1 MFRLFLARRYL
12 MARRVSWLAMGA
24 IGIAVG
30 ALIVVVSVMNGFLE
44 ATRDIVRGTTAD
56 IIVQPTQDP
65 AGGYIVPRDV
75 LESIA
80 LAQPDVEGACSR
92 LVRPAI
98 VKVHDAANI
107 SLNDS
112 QLSVWNVVTVLGVDP
127 AAERTVTDLE
137 RYLTDIEDVSL
148 AVQDPGTPFTLPR
161 SRFRDPRLRTSNLP
175 RVLVG
180 EERMAA
186 LMLRVG
192 DALQLVTAPDGA
204 SLTGDRIPS
213 TTETFVIAG
222 AFRTDHNNFDMG
234 TVFVEHAA
242 FQAWTS
248 TRQEVSELCLRV
260 QADRPLAAVR
270 DGLIAAYREAR
281 IDAQV
286 ETWTDRHR
294 VYLGAVENERN
305 ILAFVLSL
313 FVLLTC
319 TITFSMLTMMVQ
331 EKVRDIGIL
340 SAIGASAGGIGSVFA
355 VCGAAIAGI
364 GGALGLLAGEL
375 VAFHVNDVKNWIEST
390 FEIEIFRKDVY
401 AFTDIPSLVNREL
414 DVAIMLTTLA
424 FSILICLLPA
434 WRAARMD
441 PVEALRHE

>member
-1 MFRLFLARRYL
+1 
-12 MARRVSWLAMGA
+12 
-24 IGIAVG
+24 
-30 ALIVVVSVMNGFLE
+30 
-44 ATRDIVRGTTAD
+44 
-56 IIVQPTQDP
+56 
-65 AGGYIVPRDV
+65 
-75 LESIA
+75 
-80 LAQPDVEGACSR
+80 
-92 LVRPAI
+92 VRPAI
-98 VKVHDAANI
+98 VKVHDSANI

-127 AAERTVTDLE
+127 DAERTVTDLH
-137 RYLTDIEDVSL
+137 RYLTELDDSSL
-148 AVQDPGTPFTLPR
+148 AVQDPARPFALPHGR
-161 SRFRDPRLRTSNLP
+161 IRDPRLRTSNLP
-175 RVLVG
+175 KVLVG
-180 EERMAA
+180 EERMSA

-222 AFRTDHNNFDMG
+222 AFKTQHHNFDMG
-234 TVFVEHAA
+234 NVYVSRDA
-242 FQAWTS
+242 FRAWTS

-260 QADRPLAAVR
+260 KDGRPLEAVR
-270 DGLIAAYREAR
+270 DSLTTAYRAAR

-340 SAIGASAGGIGSVFA
+340 SAIGASAFGIGSIFA
-355 VCGAAIAGI
+355 VCGAAIAGL
-364 GGALGLLAGEL
+364 GGVVGLVAGEL
-375 VAFHVNDVKNWIEST
+375 VATNVNHVKNWIEST

-414 DVAIMLTTLA
+414 DVAIMLTTLV

-434 WRAARMD
+434 WRAARLD

>member
-12 MARRVSWLAMGA
+12 LARRVSWLAMGS

-56 IIVQPTQDP
+56 VIVLPRQDP
-65 AGGYIVPRDV
+65 AGGWVVPRELV
-75 LESIA
+75 ERIA
-80 LAQPDVEGACSR
+80 LEQEGVEGACSR

-98 VKVHDAANI
+98 VQVHDSANL

-127 AAERTVTDLE
+127 EAERTVTDLE
-137 RYLTDIEDVSL
+137 LYLTDLEDASL
-148 AVQDPGTPFTLPR
+148 GVEDPARPFTLPR
-161 SRFRDPRLRTSNLP
+161 SRIRDPRLRTSNLP
-175 RVLVG
+175 KVLVG

-192 DALQLVTAPDGA
+192 DALQLVTAPDGV
-204 SLTGDRIPS
+204 SLTGDGIPS

-222 AFRTDHNNFDMG
+222 AFRTQHHNFDMG
-234 TVFVEHAA
+234 NVFVEHSA

-260 QADRPLAAVR
+260 EEGRPLEAVR
-270 DGLIAAYREAR
+270 DGLTAAYRAAR
-281 IDAQV
+281 VDAQV

-331 EKVRDIGIL
+331 EKIRDIGIL

-355 VCGAAIAGI
+355 VCGAAIAGL
-364 GGALGLLAGEL
+364 GGLLGLVAGEI
-375 VAFHVNDVKNWIEST
+375 VAFNVNDVKNWIEST

-414 DVAIMLTTLA
+414 DVTIMLTTLF

-434 WRAARMD
+434 WRAARLD